1 MSIGIETSVT
11 APYPGLR
18 PFRRDESLIFFGRD
32 QQIDE
37 VLVRLKSHQFLG
49 IVGTSGCGK
58 SSLVRAGMLPAL
70 ESGLMGKVGSTWY
83 IADMKPGDA
92 PLTNLAKALIKS
104 EVFGDRWS
112 GTPEGIALLTAA
124 LRKSDV
130 SLVNLIR
137 QVELPKFTNLLV
149 LVDQFEEIFRFQQQ
163 DPNEA
168 LTFVNLVLNTIRD
181 RSVSIFIVL
190 TMRSDFLGQCSTF
203 LGLPEALNDAQYLCP
218 RLTRDQLAEAI
229 EGPANVFEA
238 EVEPGLVT
246 QIIND
251 AGANSDQL
259 PLVQH
264 VLARMWNRLAV
275 DQYPHI
281 KRVLRLEDYRI
292 VGGLKGV
299 AAQSATSAKKEFRGG
314 RSVIENVHLSPN
326 SSRDF
331 TPNALSQHADE
342 AYFDLH
348 DESSTSK
355 DLGPNHKP
363 SRKQMIAQMLFRCL
377 AERGASGQYVRRPV
391 KVEDVAS
398 VAGCKVDEV
407 TNVVEEFRRED
418 RSFLV
423 PSVAEKKELTAA
435 DMLDISHEALIRQW
449 HRFGGQS
456 EQADG
461 ADTFESWLA
470 IEDQSRRR
478 YRRLA
483 EAAENEKTA
492 GLLRNPELGF
502 LNQWWRSFSPTRA
515 WANACVAS
523 SYERSE
529 SLLKRSLAQA
539 EDEEREKQADQ
550 QARIA
555 AAEEFARKMKGRSIV
570 IAVVAVMAFVGLI
583 AAILASQK
591 AFRLEAIA
599 NKMRVKADE
608 QAKVAQEEATKAKT
622 EQKKAVEAWKR
633 AAEEAVRALEA
644 TAEAERQLR
653 RSQGL
658 VYGNTLASAQ
668 REWDAGDARLAW
680 DYLNAAEWNLRGW
693 EHDYLFTRFTQN
705 QKTHRGHTE
714 SVRSVAFSP
723 DGKRIVSGSWDNT
736 LKVWDAT
743 SGQETLTLKGHT
755 NSVFSVAFSPDGKR
769 IVSGS
774 WDNTLKVWDAT
785 SGQETLTLKG
795 HTNSVFSV
803 AFSPDGKRIVS
814 GSWDQSLKVWD
825 ATSGQETLTLK
836 GHTREVESV
845 AFSPN
850 GKRIVSGSFDK
861 TLKVWDAT
869 SRQETLTLNGHTGP
883 VSSVAFSPDGKRI
896 VSWSEDKTLKLWD
909 ATSGQETL
917 TLNGHTGEVSSVA
930 FSPDGKRIVSG
941 SEDKALKVW
950 DATNGQEMLTLNGHT
965 GEVSSVAFSPDG
977 KWIVSGSY
985 DWTLKVW
992 DATSGQQMLT
1002 LNGDTG

>member
-18 PFRRDESLIFFGRD
+18 PFRPDESLIFFGRD

-83 IADMKPGDA
+83 VADMKPGDA

-104 EVFGDRWS
+104 DVFGDRWA

-124 LRKSDV
+124 LRKSDI

-149 LVDQFEEIFRFQQQ
+149 VVDQFEEIFRFQQQ

-168 LTFVNLVLNTIRD
+168 LTFVNLLLNTISD
-181 RSVSIFIVL
+181 RSVPIYVVL

-218 RLTRDQLAEAI
+218 RLTRDQLSEAI

-264 VLARMWNRLAV
+264 VLARMWNRLAG
-275 DQYPHI
+275 DQSPHI
-281 KRVLRLEDYRI
+281 QRILRLEDYRLI
-292 VGGLKGV
+292 GGLKGV
-299 AAQSATSAKKEFRGG
+299 EAQSATSTKKIFRGG
-314 RSVIENVHLSPN
+314 RSLIENPHFESN
-326 SSRDF
+326 ASRRF

-348 DESSTSK
+348 DESSASK
-355 DLGPNHKP
+355 DLGPDHKP
-363 SRKQMIAQMLFRCL
+363 SRKQIIAQMLFRCL
-377 AERGASGQYVRRPV
+377 AARGASGQYVRHPV
-391 KVEDVAS
+391 KVADVAS

-407 TNVVEEFRRED
+407 TNVVEVFRRED

-435 DMLDISHEALIRQW
+435 DVLDISHEALIRQW
-449 HRFGGQS
+449 QRFGGQS
-456 EQADG
+456 EQTG
-461 ADTFESWLA
+461 EHESVQSWLE
-470 IEDQSRRR
+470 IEEQSRRH

-483 EAAENEKTA
+483 EAAENEKEKTA

-502 LNQWWRSFSPTRA
+502 LHQWWRGFSPTRA
-515 WANACVAS
+515 WANACVPS
-523 SYERSE
+523 SYDRSE

-555 AAEEFARKMKGRSIV
+555 AAEEFARKMKRRSIE
-570 IAVVAVMAFVGLI
+570 IAVVAVMAVVGLI

-591 AFRLEAIA
+591 AFRQEAIA
-599 NKMRVKADE
+599 NEMRVKADE

-622 EQKKAVEAWKR
+622 ERKNAEDASNR
-633 AAEEAVRALEA
+633 AAEEAVRASEA
-644 TAEAERQLR
+644 KAEAERQLR
-653 RSQGL
+653 RSEGL
-658 VYGNTLASAQ
+658 VYANTLASAQ
-668 REWDAGDARLAW
+668 REWDGGNSGLAW
-680 DYLNAAEWNLRGW
+680 DYLNAAQWNLRGW
-693 EHDYLFTRFTQN
+693 EHDYLYTKFNAFRHSGPVVDVAFSPDGKRIVSGSMDGTLKVWDATSG
-705 QKTHRGHTE
+705 QKTLTLHGHIGWV
-714 SVRSVAFSP
+714 SSVAFSP
-723 DGKRIVSGSWDNT
+723 DGKRIVSGALDGT

-755 NSVFSVAFSPDGKR
+755 AVVDAVAFSPDGKR

-774 WDNTLKVWDAT
+774 GDMLRVWDAP
-785 SGQETLTLKG
+785 SGQKTAPGVE
-795 HTNSVFSV
+795 NS
-803 AFSPDGKRIVS
+803 R
-814 GSWDQSLKVWD
+814 
-825 ATSGQETLTLK
+825 
-836 GHTREVESV
+836 
-845 AFSPN
+845 
-850 GKRIVSGSFDK
+850 
-861 TLKVWDAT
+861 
-869 SRQETLTLNGHTGP
+869 
-883 VSSVAFSPDGKRI
+883 
-896 VSWSEDKTLKLWD
+896 
-909 ATSGQETL
+909 
-917 TLNGHTGEVSSVA
+917 
-930 FSPDGKRIVSG
+930 
-941 SEDKALKVW
+941 
-950 DATNGQEMLTLNGHT
+950 
-965 GEVSSVAFSPDG
+965 
-977 KWIVSGSY
+977 
-985 DWTLKVW
+985 
-992 DATSGQQMLT
+992 
-1002 LNGDTG
+1002 